1 MAQRRNL
8 LAKAGTGKLGPA
20 KPAMAA
26 KSSMGAP
33 RAPAAPA
40 APTSLSAT
48 NLAGQPSNNP
58 LTDQK
63 HGIGA
68 NGGMFG
74 KPNFALAG
82 VQVKAQQ
89 QGIIGTQAPN
99 NGATDP
105 RDDEYWRNLAII
117 TGNLG
122 EGLAAIG
129 QRGANPDDPGS
140 GQYGLA
146 WKDYQR
152 DTKDMNEARET
163 GRKSLARSMIGT
175 GLLRSG
181 YQQMRQDEGDS
192 ELLTGLSRVGDEY
205 QSELAGY
212 DAQRGNLERQARMD
226 ESDAFAAAVA
236 RRNAAAVDAAANADP
251 INKPSKAV
259 WNPTKPAKKDTKP
272 NDGYN
277 PSTGGVGVPPKA
289 KSLEQFNNRID
300 RLQKRIQNA
309 DSPKQKK
316 QLQKTLQKVRK
327 NKNTLYGKRN

>member
-1 MAQRRNL
+1 MA
-8 LAKAGTGKLGPA
+8 
-20 KPAMAA
+20 
-26 KSSMGAP
+26 SAP
-33 RAPAAPA
+33 RAPSAPQ

-58 LTDQK
+58 IADQK

-74 KPNFALAG
+74 KPDFTNAAI
-82 VQVKAQQ
+82 QVKAQT
-89 QGIIGTQAPN
+89 QGVIGTQAPN
-99 NGATDP
+99 NGKADP
-105 RDDEYWRNLAII
+105 RDDTYWRNLAII

-129 QRGANPDDPGS
+129 QRGANPDDAGTGMYALS
-140 GQYGLA
+140 

-205 QSELAGY
+205 QTELAGY
-212 DAQRGNLERQARMD
+212 DTQRGNLERQARMD
-226 ESDAFAAAVA
+226 ESGEFGSATDRA
-236 RRNAAAVDAAANADP
+236 NAAAIAAAAEAP
-251 INKPSKAV
+251 GISKSPSKTIGKDGK
-259 WNPTKPAKKDTKP
+259 NSTFGKTKGSSSTAI
-272 NDGYN
+272 G
-277 PSTGGVGVPPKA
+277 TGGVSPNT
-289 KSLEQFNNRID
+289 KSLKQFNNRIE
-300 RLQKRIQNA
+300 RIQKRIENA
-309 DSPKQKK
+309 NTPKQKK